1 MAPTAFVMLPGRA
14 VVVNCGASNVAV
26 SQRCSSATAKPCL
39 SAQTVTFR
47 SAGGL
52 GVALGAAGALMVGR
66 QRRQRR
72 GVARLASGKRP
83 VNFMK
88 IEGSRTT
95 FASDEGEEFEMDTS
109 KVLGVG
115 AQGKVHPGKNTK
127 TGQEVAV
134 KSMPVKHLILD
145 EAGAAKIK
153 LIDDEIEIGKA
164 IGTHPNIAGLIAGCD
179 LYREGTSDH
188 PHFKNIVMELVQ

>member
-1 MAPTAFVMLPGRA
+1 MRDTDAAGDSWTEGQGGQLWRFKCGCVTKVQLCHGEAVPFGADCDFQVCGWPRSRPRRSRSLDGWPTAPTAP
-14 VVVNCGASNVAV
+14 
-26 SQRCSSATAKPCL
+26 RC
-39 SAQTVTFR
+39 R
-47 SAGGL
+47 SA
-52 GVALGAAGALMVGR
+52 R
-66 QRRQRR
+66 IW
-72 GVARLASGKRP
+72 KE